1 MQIHGPSEV
10 VDGITVRF
18 SGPGLVMAD
27 FGSSVIY
34 LQSTADA
41 DALIRAAVAA
51 KDLLLGET
59 VEHDPAA
66 DLAAYLEDKRTRT
79 CGAARIG
86 YGPCVREH
94 VHPGWHATATGEEWP
109 QYTQDRDLDAI
120 LNGPSYRAP
129 AIELPAGSD
138 T

>member
-27 FGSSVIY
+27 FGSAVIY

-41 DALIRAAVAA
+41 DALIRAAVTA

-59 VEHDPAA
+59 SEPVVHDPAA
-66 DLAAYLEDKRTRT
+66 DLAAYLEDKHAGT
-79 CGAARIG
+79 AA
-86 YGPCVREH
+86 
-94 VHPGWHATATGEEWP
+94 
-109 QYTQDRDLDAI
+109 
-120 LNGPSYRAP
+120 S
-129 AIELPAGSD
+129 
-138 T
+138 